1 MSDEKQAEEK
11 GGEEKMIDG
20 AHMRKVCPRQS
31 VLADFRGNVE
41 SSEEKMFPLWAVA
54 FKSYLRRR

>member
-1 MSDEKQAEEK
+1 MKNKLKKK

-41 SSEEKMFPLWAVA
+41 SSEEKMFPL
-54 FKSYLRRR
+54 